1 MEIMKKL
8 LIACATA
15 SIFLAGGLLTPSAY
29 AANWWVTVV
38 AQYNQNKFTGAITN
52 YHAIRSKSIPV
63 ARYSVS
69 AYSKAAGGGWNYTT
83 LNEYKYYKNTATG
96 RIYGP

>member
-1 MEIMKKL
+1 MKKL
-8 LIACATA
+8 LIVCATA
-15 SIFLAGGLLTPSAY
+15 SVFLIGGVLTAPVH

-63 ARYSVS
+63 AQYSVS
-69 AYSKAAGGGWNYTT
+69 SYNQAAGGGWNYTT
-83 LNEYKYYKNTATG
+83 FNEYKYYKNSSTG
-96 RIYGP
+96 QIYGP